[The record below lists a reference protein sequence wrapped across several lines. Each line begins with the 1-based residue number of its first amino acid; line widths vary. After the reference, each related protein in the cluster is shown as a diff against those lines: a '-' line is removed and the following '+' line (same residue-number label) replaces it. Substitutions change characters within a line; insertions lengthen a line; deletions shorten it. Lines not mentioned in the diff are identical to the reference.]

1 MAAAN
6 KRLPE
11 RRLPVQQMCVLALC
25 RISEPIAF
33 TSVFPYLPEMIES
46 LGVPE
51 DEVARWAGI
60 CVSMFPL
67 AQFLTAVSWGRASD
81 RYGRKPVILLSLTC
95 TMITS
100 LLWGFSSS
108 LGMAIAIRVLAGAAN
123 GTVGIIRTA
132 VAEMVPW
139 KELQPRAFSVM
150 PLVWNIGSIFG
161 PTLGGALANPY
172 HMKPGQPLPDNPT
185 LFERFPYALPN
196 MLAVILFL
204 TGISI
209 GILFLEETLAAKK
222 DRRDYGLE
230 LGLRIKYYSKQAL
243 RKTKLIFTRAD
254 GNEDSETEPLLKP
267 QFAPSPTSDEEFGV
281 NTAPKPALPP
291 PSFRE
296 VLHYQTIINLI
307 VYTLLALHNIAFDQ
321 LIPIFMHHPVP
332 DHSANNP
339 DFQPPLKFAGGF
351 GLDSGRIGFI
361 FTLYGISGMFTQ
373 FLVFPP
379 VARKYGVVKCLRVCA
394 VCMPVIYFFVPFAA
408 LLPDRTSQ
416 EVAIFVLMIIKGF
429 FSTFAFPCSTILLT
443 NSASSLRILGT
454 LNGIATSVGAVGRAL
469 GPAIGGSTFTYGV
482 KIGYVILPWWVLSF
496 IATIAAI
503 PSFWVV
509 EGEGFGGDADNV
521 EDDEDSII
529 EEDEQEAEY
538 GSPGPLLS
546 RTDTISSGAISEDE
560 REYDSDDTARDI
572 TQSPQVRSR
581 RASSSNRLSRR
592 PSRKMSAP
600 IGMENRTISR
610 RFSSNLGQSFGSAG
624 SYDP

>member
-1 MAAAN
+1 MATTN
-6 KRLPE
+6 KKQPE
-11 RRLPVQQMCVLALC
+11 RRLPVQQMCVLALA
-25 RISEPIAF
+25 RIAEPIAF
-33 TSVFPYLPEMIES
+33 TSVLPYLPEMIES

-51 DEVARWAGI
+51 AEVARWAGI

-108 LGMAIAIRVLAGAAN
+108 LGMAIAIRALAGAAN

-132 VAEMVPW
+132 VAEMVPY

-172 HMKPGQPLPDNPT
+172 HVKPGELLSDHPR

-196 MLAVILFL
+196 MLAVILFV
-204 TGISI
+204 TGITI
-209 GILFLEETLAAKK
+209 GTLFLEETLAAKK

-230 LGLRIKYYSKQAL
+230 LGLRLKYYTKQAIRSL
-243 RKTKLIFTRAD
+243 RRIITRAD
-254 GNEDSETEPLLKP
+254 DQENLEREPLLKP
-267 QFAPSPTSDEEFGV
+267 QFAPSPKSDEEA
-281 NTAPKPALPP
+281 NTLPKPALPP
-291 PSFRE
+291 PGFRE
-296 VLHYQTIINLI
+296 VLNHQTIINLV

-321 LIPIFMHHPVP
+321 LIPIFMHHPVQ
-332 DHSANNP
+332 DHSASNP

-351 GLDSGRIGFI
+351 GLDSSRIGFI
-361 FTLYGISGMFTQ
+361 FTLYGISGMFVQ

-379 VARKYGVVKCLRVCA
+379 VARKYGVVRCLRVCA
-394 VCMPVIYFFVPFAA
+394 ICMPVIYFFVPFVA

-416 EVAIFVLMIIKGF
+416 EVAIFIVMVVKGF

-482 KIGYVILPWWVLSF
+482 KIGYIILPWWVLSF
-496 IATIAAI
+496 IATLAAV

-509 EGEGFGGDADNV
+509 EGEGFGGDTENV
-521 EDDEDSII
+521 QDDDESSIAQEDDE
-529 EEDEQEAEY
+529 EEVEY
-538 GSPGPLLS
+538 GSPGPLLT
-546 RTDTISSGAISEDE
+546 RTDTISSIAISENE
-560 REYDSDDTARDI
+560 REYDSDDTARGNA
-572 TQSPQVRSR
+572 TSPQVRNR
-581 RASSSNRLSRR
+581 RASGSNRLSRR

-610 RFSSNLGQSFGSAG
+610 KFSSNLGQSFGSAG
-624 SYDP
+624 SYNL

>member
-1 MAAAN
+1 MMAVSN
-6 KRLPE
+6 KGQPE

-51 DEVARWAGI
+51 ADVARWAGI
-60 CVSMFPL
+60 TVGMFPL

-108 LGMAIAIRVLAGAAN
+108 LGMAIAVRALAGAAN

-172 HMKPGQPLPDNPT
+172 HVKPGQPLPHNPAF
-185 LFERFPYALPN
+185 FERFPYALPN
-196 MLAVILFL
+196 MLAVFLFL
-204 TGISI
+204 TGIAI
-209 GILFLEETLAAKK
+209 GTLFLEETLAAKK

-230 LGLRIKYYSKQAL
+230 LGLRLKYYTKQAI
-243 RKTKLIFTRAD
+243 RKVTRMPD
-254 GNEDSETEPLLKP
+254 DQEDSEREPLLKP
-267 QFAPSPTSDEEFGV
+267 QFAPSSGSDEESGAQ
-281 NTAPKPALPP
+281 TTPKPALPP
-291 PSFRE
+291 PKFSE
-296 VLHYQTIINLI
+296 VLNHQTVINLV

-321 LIPIFMHHPVP
+321 LIPIFMHHPVQ
-332 DHSANNP
+332 DHSSSNP
-339 DFQPPLKFAGGF
+339 EFQPPLKFAGGF

-361 FTLYGISGMFTQ
+361 FSIYGISGMFVQ
-373 FLVFPP
+373 FLIFPP
-379 VARKYGVVKCLRVCA
+379 VARKYGVVTCLRVCA
-394 VCMPVIYFFVPFAA
+394 VCMPIIYFFVPFTA

-416 EVAIFVLMIIKGF
+416 EAAIFVLMVVKGF

-454 LNGIATSVGAVGRAL
+454 LNGIATSVGAIGRAI

-482 KIGYVILPWWVLSF
+482 KIGYVILPWWVLSS
-496 IATIAAI
+496 IAALAAI

-509 EGEGFGGDADNV
+509 EGEGFGGDTDNV
-521 EDDEDSII
+521 EDDEDSIVQN
-529 EEDEQEAEY
+529 DEQEADY

-546 RTDTISSGAISEDE
+546 RTDTVSSDIISEDE
-560 REYDSDDTARDI
+560 REYDSDDTARDVA
-572 TQSPQVRSR
+572 QSPQIRSR
-581 RASSSNRLSRR
+581 RASGSHGLSRR

-610 RFSSNLGQSFGSAG
+610 RYSSNLGQSFGSAG
-624 SYDP
+624 SYNP

>member
-1 MAAAN
+1 MAASN
-6 KRLPE
+6 KGQPE

-51 DEVARWAGI
+51 AEVARWAGI

-108 LGMAIAIRVLAGAAN
+108 LGMAIAVRALAGAAN

-172 HMKPGQPLPDNPT
+172 HVKPGQPLSNKPAF
-185 LFERFPYALPN
+185 FERFPYALPN
-196 MLAVILFL
+196 MLAVILFIS
-204 TGISI
+204 GITI
-209 GILFLEETLAAKK
+209 GILFLEETLAAKR

-230 LGLRIKYYSKQAL
+230 LGLKLKYYAKHAF
-243 RKTKLIFTRAD
+243 RKTSQMFSSES
-254 GNEDSETEPLLKP
+254 GQEDSEREPLLKP
-267 QFAPSPTSDEEFGV
+267 QFAPSSGPDEETGAQA
-281 NTAPKPALPP
+281 TPKPTLPP
-291 PSFRE
+291 PSFSE
-296 VLHYQTIINLI
+296 VLHYQTIINLV

-321 LIPIFMHHPVP
+321 LIPIFMHHPVQ
-332 DHSANNP
+332 DHSADNP
-339 DFQPPLKFAGGF
+339 DFEPPFKFAGGF
-351 GLDSGRIGFI
+351 GLDSGSIGFI
-361 FTLYGISGMFTQ
+361 FTLYGISGMFVQ
-373 FLVFPP
+373 FLIFPP
-379 VARKYGVVKCLRVCA
+379 VARRYGVVRCLRVCA
-394 VCMPVIYFFVPFAA
+394 ICMPIIYFFVPFTA
-408 LLPDRTSQ
+408 LLPDRTTQ
-416 EVAIFVLMIIKGF
+416 QVAIFVLMIIKGF

-454 LNGIATSVGAVGRAL
+454 LNGIATSAGAVGRAI

-482 KIGYVILPWWVLSF
+482 EIGYVILPWWVLSL
-496 IATIAAI
+496 IAVLAAI

-529 EEDEQEAEY
+529 QEDDQEAEY
-538 GSPGPLLS
+538 GNPSPLLS
-546 RTDTISSGAISEDE
+546 RTDTISSDVISEDE
-560 REYDSDDTARDI
+560 RAYDSDDTARGI
-572 TQSPQVRSR
+572 TRSPQINGR
-581 RASSSNRLSRR
+581 RASGSNRLSRR

-610 RFSSNLGQSFGSAG
+610 RYSSNLGQSFGSAG
-624 SYDP
+624 SYNP

>member
-1 MAAAN
+1 
-6 KRLPE
+6 
-11 RRLPVQQMCVLALC
+11 
-25 RISEPIAF
+25 
-33 TSVFPYLPEMIES
+33 MIES

-51 DEVARWAGI
+51 ADVARWAGI
-60 CVSMFPL
+60 CTSMFPL

-81 RYGRKPVILLSLTC
+81 RYGRKPVILFSLTC

-108 LGMAIAIRVLAGAAN
+108 LGMAIAVRILAGAAN

-172 HMKPGQPLPDNPT
+172 HVKPGQPLSDNPAF
-185 LFERFPYALPN
+185 FERFPYALPN
-196 MLAVILFL
+196 MLAVILFAI
-204 TGISI
+204 GITI
-209 GILFLEETLAAKK
+209 GILFLEESLAAKK
-222 DRRDYGLE
+222 DRHDYGLE
-230 LGLRIKYYSKQAL
+230 LGSRLTYYTKQTIRKIKRTLSRTNDQGTEE
-243 RKTKLIFTRAD
+243 R
-254 GNEDSETEPLLKP
+254 EPLLKA
-267 QFAPSPTSDEEFGV
+267 QFAPSSSSDEESGV
-281 NTAPKPALPP
+281 NTTPAKPALPP

-321 LIPIFMHHPVP
+321 LIPIFMHHPVQ
-332 DHSANNP
+332 DHSAKNP

-361 FTLYGISGMFTQ
+361 FTLYGISGMLVQ

-394 VCMPVIYFFVPFAA
+394 ICMPIIYFFVPFAA
-408 LLPDRTSQ
+408 LLPDRSSQ
-416 EVAIFVLMIIKGF
+416 EVAIFVLMIIKGC

-454 LNGIATSVGAVGRAL
+454 LNGIATSVGAIGRAL

-482 KIGYVILPWWVLSF
+482 KIGYVILPWWTLSF
-496 IATIAAI
+496 IATLAAI

-509 EGEGFGGDADNV
+509 EGEGFGGDADNI

-529 EEDEQEAEY
+529 QEDEQEADY
-538 GSPGPLLS
+538 GNPGPLLS
-546 RTDTISSGAISEDE
+546 RVDTISSDVISEDD
-560 REYDSDDTARDI
+560 REYDSDDTTRDL
-572 TQSPQVRSR
+572 TRSPQISNR
-581 RASSSNRLSRR
+581 RASGSHGLSRR
-592 PSRKMSAP
+592 SSRKMSAP

-610 RFSSNLGQSFGSAG
+610 KFSSNLGQSFGSAG
-624 SYDP
+624 SYVP